1 MPDRDLLVTWM
12 KDAHAMERA
21 LIPVLERHAE
31 QADAR
36 PELRARLERHVGET
50 KRHVEILERCLQRYG
65 EDPSAT
71 KDLIGR
77 ASGTLQSFATA
88 PFGDR
93 LVKNSIADYAT
104 EHFEI
109 ASYEG
114 IRAAA
119 ERLNDD
125 ATVKDCETILEDE
138 RDMARFLSESLP
150 HAVDTEIRRDR

>member
-1 MPDRDLLVTWM
+1 MPNRDLLVSWL

-31 QADAR
+31 QAEDR
-36 PELRARLERHVGET
+36 PELRARLERHIGET
-50 KRHVEILERCLQRYG
+50 KHHVDLVERCLERYG
-65 EDPSAT
+65 EDPSTT
-71 KDLIGR
+71 KDLMGR
-77 ASGTLQSFATA
+77 AAGTLQGFATA

-119 ERLNDD
+119 ERLNDQ
-125 ATVKDCETILEDE
+125 ATVQDCDTILEDE
-138 RDMARFLSESLP
+138 RDMARFLSETLP
-150 HAVDTEIRRDR
+150 HAVDTEIR

>member
-1 MPDRDLLVTWM
+1 MMPNRDLLVSWLR
-12 KDAHAMERA
+12 DAHAMERA

-31 QADAR
+31 QAEER

-50 KRHVEILERCLQRYG
+50 KRHVDLVERCLERYG
-65 EDPSAT
+65 EDPSTA
-71 KDLIGR
+71 KDLLAR
-77 ASGTLQSFATA
+77 ATGTLQGFATA

-119 ERLNDD
+119 ERLDD
-125 ATVKDCETILEDE
+125 QATVKDCETILQDE
-138 RDMARFLSESLP
+138 REMARFLSEALP
-150 HAVDTEIRRDR
+150 HAVDAEIR

>member
-1 MPDRDLLVTWM
+1 MPNRELLVSWL

-21 LIPVLERHAE
+21 LVPVLERHAE
-31 QADAR
+31 QAEER

-50 KRHVEILERCLQRYG
+50 KRHIDLVERCLERYG
-65 EDPSAT
+65 EDPSTT
-71 KDLIGR
+71 KDLLAR
-77 ASGTLQSFATA
+77 ASGTLQSFTTA

-119 ERLNDD
+119 HRLDD
-125 ATVKDCETILEDE
+125 QATVQDCDTILEDE
-138 RDMARFLSESLP
+138 REMARFLSENLP
-150 HAVDTEIRRDR
+150 HAVDSEIR